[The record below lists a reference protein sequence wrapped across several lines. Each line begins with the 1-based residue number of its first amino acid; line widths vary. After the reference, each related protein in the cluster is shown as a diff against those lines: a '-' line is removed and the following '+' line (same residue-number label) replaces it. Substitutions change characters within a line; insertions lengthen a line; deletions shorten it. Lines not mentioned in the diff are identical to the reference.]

1 MTNKIE
7 SALDIIYDALLCYCE
22 DCISTEKAEQR
33 LVNNSFRII
42 EEALKGKQNGNN

>member
-7 SALDIIYDALLCYCE
+7 SALDVIYDALLCYCE

-33 LVNNSFRII
+33 LVTNTFRII
-42 EEALKGKQNGNN
+42 EQALKESEEVDE